1 MESCTYY
8 RGKVSL
14 LRVEQYFTKKK
25 IEWDNFVRKSKNGH
39 FFFYRDYME
48 YHNDR
53 FIDFSLMIYNDKGNL
68 IALLPANRDGNEVIS
83 HGGLTF
89 GGFISD
95 KKMTVSRMLEIFD
108 AVKYFLRQAGVKS
121 FIYKCMPAIYNQY
134 SADEAL
140 YALFRNNAILYRR
153 DVSFSIHLP
162 NKLGYQEQR
171 KRAVKKG
178 YKNQYTLQISNKYD
192 EYINLMDKILTKY
205 HGTHPVHTAKELSL
219 LADRFPKNIKLY
231 TAEKNGKVEAGTVI
245 FLQAGVVHTQYLA
258 NSDEGKKTG
267 ALDCLLDWLITDVYK
282 DKTWFDFGI
291 ACEQGGHYLN
301 EGLAAQKE
309 GFGAR
314 AVVHDFY
321 KINV

>member
-1 MESCTYY
+1 MQIIKYEKKQKLVWDS
-8 RGKVSL
+8 
-14 LRVEQYFTKKK
+14 FITKA
-25 IEWDNFVRKSKNGH
+25 KNGH

-53 FIDFSLMIYNDKGNL
+53 FQDFSLMIYNDKGN
-68 IALLPANRDGNEVIS
+68 IMALLPASINGDMVIS

-89 GGFISD
+89 GGIVCDS
-95 KKMTVSRMLEIFD
+95 KMTAAKMLEVF
-108 AVKYFLRQAGVKS
+108 ANVKQFLKNAGVRM
-121 FIYKCMPAIYNQY
+121 FIYKCMPAIYNKY
-134 SADEAL
+134 PSDEVM
-140 YALFRNNAILYRR
+140 YALFRNNAELYRR
-153 DVSFSIHLP
+153 DVSFSIYQPDRLE
-162 NKLGYQEQR
+162 YQEQR

-178 YKNQYTLQISNKYD
+178 YRQQYILQESSKYG
-192 EYINLMDKILTKY
+192 EYLSLLDRILIKY
-205 HGTHPVHTAKELSL
+205 HGTHPVHSADELKM
-219 LADRFPKNIKLY
+219 LAGKFPDNIKLY
-231 TAEKNGKVEAGTVI
+231 TAEKNGQIEAGTVL

-258 NSDEGKKTG
+258 NSDAGRKTG

-291 ACEQGGHYLN
+291 SCEQEGRYLN

-321 KINV
+321 RIRL